1 MIRKIILSLLLLA
14 LVNPVRSQISTV
26 YNQGYLRDI
35 ITSDSSIFTV
45 HFNPSQDTLD
55 YTNTKDK
62 LILYKFD
69 LNLNLVDSIILDS
82 LRIGKC
88 IERNGNIYIAA
99 TRCYPDTFTC
109 SMNLYH
115 LNENLDILN
124 YREFKETDVS
134 FFASDFNFIGDSLR
148 ILIGED
154 RAMDMG
160 IQYSKEYFIDTAFV
174 NLDSISC
181 GIPQGFMVFYY
192 KNSIAINGKRIYSGS
207 LDLSNFH
214 PPIYHIFSDDGTCN
228 NLTPFS
234 SWQNYILNET
244 NFFLMKG
251 YSNFLLKDNYSF
263 FITIT
268 GEENFGSF
276 DSFSGVLKMDSLF
289 NPIDYYIHQPTALE
303 EDLVPFR
310 NKGIIH
316 FDDKIVLASNTKM
329 ESHHIDGPTE
339 NNEIHIELL
348 DTNLNY
354 ISSINIDPLPGIDYT
369 YYGDMLELLPDGGI
383 LLGGGFASLNGL
395 DPSSVFLI
403 KYSSLSE
410 LLGVSEENSE
420 WNSLNLYPNPAN
432 DILKIESNILF
443 ENAEVKFYDVT
454 GKVMMSKEFNE
465 NGFSVEDFS
474 KGIYF
479 IQINTEKGNFSGKFV
494 KE

>member
-1 MIRKIILSLLLLA
+1 MIRKIILGILLLT
-14 LVNPVRSQISTV
+14 LVNPVRSQITTV
-26 YNQGYLRDI
+26 YNQGYLRDLI
-35 ITSDSSIFTV
+35 ITDSSIFTI

-55 YTNTKDK
+55 YTNTKDQ

-69 LNLNLVDSIILDS
+69 LNLNKVDSIILDS

-88 IERNGNIYIAA
+88 IEQNGEIFVAA
-99 TRCYPDTFTC
+99 TRCYSDTFTC
-109 SMNLYH
+109 SMNLFR
-115 LNENLDILN
+115 LNQNLDILN
-124 YREFKETDVS
+124 HREFKETDVS

-154 RAMDMG
+154 RAMDLG

-181 GIPQGFMVFYY
+181 GIPESFMVFYY
-192 KNSIAINGKRIYSGS
+192 KNSIAINNKRIYSGS

-214 PPIYHIFSDDGTCN
+214 TPIYHIFSDDGTCN
-228 NLTPFS
+228 QITPFS
-234 SWQNYILNET
+234 LWYNYIYNEV
-244 NFFLMKG
+244 NFELIRG
-251 YSNFLLKDNYSF
+251 HSNFLLSDNHSLYISLA
-263 FITIT
+263 

-276 DSFSGVLKMDSLF
+276 DSFSGVLKMDTLF

-310 NKGIIH
+310 NLGITH

-329 ESHHIDGPTE
+329 EAWLANAPYE
-339 NNEIHIELL
+339 ENEIRIDVI
-348 DTNLNY
+348 DTNLNFMY
-354 ISSINIDPLPGIDYT
+354 GVNLDPMPMVNRPYSGSLIKF
-369 YYGDMLELLPDGGI
+369 LPDGSI
-383 LLGGGFASLNGL
+383 LLGGEFTSIGPGM
-395 DPSSVFLI
+395 VFLI

-410 LLGVSEENSE
+410 LLGVSEESNE

-432 DILKIESNILF
+432 DILKIESNTLF
-443 ENAEVKFYDVT
+443 DNAEVKFYDVT
-454 GKVMMSKEFNE
+454 GKVMISKVFNE